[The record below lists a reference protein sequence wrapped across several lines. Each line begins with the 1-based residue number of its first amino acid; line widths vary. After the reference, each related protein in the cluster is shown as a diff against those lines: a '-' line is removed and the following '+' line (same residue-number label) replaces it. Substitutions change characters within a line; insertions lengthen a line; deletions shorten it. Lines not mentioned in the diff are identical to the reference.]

1 MLILAVTWTLLVTY
15 HVKSYEEGSGRNT
28 FFTEC
33 GKTQTYKKDGISCK
47 WIASFFQERILAL
60 CEL

>member
-15 HVKSYEEGSGRNT
+15 HVKSYKEGSGRNT

-33 GKTQTYKKDGISCK
+33 GKTQTYKKDGIS
-47 WIASFFQERILAL
+47 QL
-60 CEL
+60 

>member
-1 MLILAVTWTLLVTY
+1 MLHEPKATGMLKKMLILAVTWTLLVTY

-33 GKTQTYKKDGISCK
+33 GKTQTYKKDGISQ
-47 WIASFFQERILAL
+47 F
-60 CEL
+60 